1 MKNFILTGRDDV
13 KITGYEW
20 NVENPEKIVC
30 IIHGIGEYAKRF
42 EEVADIFNRN
52 KIAVFAL
59 DLRGHGKT
67 DGVRGHTAPRNMV
80 LEDVDKLIL
89 YAMEKYPDIKI
100 CLYGHSMGGN
110 IVLDYRNRGNL
121 NGELAGYVVTS
132 PWITLQKKVGKL
144 QYWGIK
150 LLAKAMPKH
159 QIKSKIDPAALGR
172 MDKVKKYENDQYM
185 HGAITAQCA
194 LESFEIA
201 RDMYYDNHEKK
212 GAGRDKPMLLM
223 HGDKDEICHVAGSR
237 KIAKNQEDTC
247 DYVEWKNMLH
257 ELHNGNEES
266 DGTQVVEQA
275 VEFVKSL

>member
-132 PWITLQKKVGKL
+132 PWITLQKKLGNYSTGELNFLRRQCRNTRLSLKL
-144 QYWGIK
+144 IR
-150 LLAKAMPKH
+150 LL
-159 QIKSKIDPAALGR
+159 
-172 MDKVKKYENDQYM
+172 
-185 HGAITAQCA
+185 
-194 LESFEIA
+194 
-201 RDMYYDNHEKK
+201 
-212 GAGRDKPMLLM
+212 
-223 HGDKDEICHVAGSR
+223 
-237 KIAKNQEDTC
+237 
-247 DYVEWKNMLH
+247 
-257 ELHNGNEES
+257 
-266 DGTQVVEQA
+266 
-275 VEFVKSL
+275 